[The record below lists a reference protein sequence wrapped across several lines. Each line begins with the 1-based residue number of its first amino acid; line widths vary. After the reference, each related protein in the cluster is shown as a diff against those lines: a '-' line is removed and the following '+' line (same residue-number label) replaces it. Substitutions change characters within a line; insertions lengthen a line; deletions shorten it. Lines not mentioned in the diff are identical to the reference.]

1 MYSAR
6 AFVYHFVDMFCTY
19 MYLKDVSVCLSV
31 HVGDTKNT
39 NAQIATAK
47 QTCKLPG
54 DQQNYSAN
62 LSSSFSSR
70 II

>member
-1 MYSAR
+1 MLM
-6 AFVYHFVDMFCTY
+6 AFVYQFIDMFCTY
-19 MYLKDVSVCLSV
+19 MYLKDLSVCLSF

-39 NAQIATAK
+39 HAQKATGK
-47 QTCKLPG
+47 PRKLPG

-62 LSSSFSSR
+62 LSSSFSPR